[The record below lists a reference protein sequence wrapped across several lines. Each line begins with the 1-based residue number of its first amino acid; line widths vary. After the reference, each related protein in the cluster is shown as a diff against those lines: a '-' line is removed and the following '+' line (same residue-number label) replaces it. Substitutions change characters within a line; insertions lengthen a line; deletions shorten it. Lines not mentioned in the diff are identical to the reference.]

1 MDVVPWWFFGI
12 QINIILGFSQPSSF
26 RPDFGYPPPYLP
38 PFKTSMRWVM
48 RVQASSSN
56 WKVQIDFYDNE
67 VDDDDEGG
75 DDDEDGDEVEG
86 VGELI

>member
-1 MDVVPWWFFGI
+1 M
-12 QINIILGFSQPSSF
+12 
-26 RPDFGYPPPYLP
+26 
-38 PFKTSMRWVM
+38 K
-48 RVQASSSN
+48 VQASSSHC
-56 WKVQIDFYDNE
+56 KVQIDFHDNE

>member
-1 MDVVPWWFFGI
+1 
-12 QINIILGFSQPSSF
+12 
-26 RPDFGYPPPYLP
+26 
-38 PFKTSMRWVM
+38 MRWVM